1 LYLALRFAGN
11 LWSFGSRARSVP
23 GFEEG
28 HSMCLILIA
37 WRTDASFPCVIAA
50 NRDELHSRP
59 TAAAHWWPSQP
70 PILAGQDLL
79 AGGTW
84 LGITRGGRFAAL
96 TNYRDPAQR
105 RVGTPSRGALV
116 TSILESNGTTRQNLD
131 YLGEVS
137 AAYNAFNLIFSDGER
152 LAVFESVKGA
162 GRELEPGL
170 YGLSNHLLDTPWPKV
185 RAAKSRLSD
194 ALSGLQNTD
203 AALALLR
210 DDEVAPDHELPRTGM
225 SLEWERLLSSAFI
238 RSPDYGTRCSTL
250 VRIDQRRRAWF
261 DEWTWDA
268 RGLPA
273 GSANFK
279 FELE

>member
-1 LYLALRFAGN
+1 
-11 LWSFGSRARSVP
+11 
-23 GFEEG
+23 
-28 HSMCLILIA
+28 MCLILIA
-37 WRTDASFPCVIAA
+37 WRTDLSFPCVIAA

-70 PILAGQDLL
+70 PILAGKDLM

-84 LGITRGGRFAAL
+84 LGITRTGRFAAL
-96 TNYRDPAQR
+96 TNYRDPEQR
-105 RVGTPSRGALV
+105 RVEPPSRGALV
-116 TSILESNGTTRQNLD
+116 TSILESSGTIEQNLD
-131 YLGEVS
+131 YLREAGP
-137 AAYNAFNLIFSDGER
+137 AYSGFNLMFSDGER
-152 LAVFESVKGA
+152 LAVFESVVGA
-162 GRELEPGL
+162 GRELKPGL

-185 RAAKSRLSD
+185 RAAKSRLSE
-194 ALSGLQNTD
+194 ALSGLENTG

-210 DDEVAPDHELPRTGM
+210 DEAIAPDDELPRTGV

-273 GSANFK
+273 GSANFQ